1 MGESPE
7 AGRPELVAF
16 GARMRARRKQ
26 LGLSQ
31 EALADRC
38 ELHWTYI
45 GQIERGR
52 RNIGLLNLLRIA
64 GALEMN
70 PADLVDGLVRE
81 PR

>member
-7 AGRPELVAF
+7 AGRPELVTF
-16 GARMRARRKQ
+16 GGRMRARRKQ

-64 GALEMN
+64 AALEMN
-70 PADLVDGLVRE
+70 PADLVDGLVRQ
-81 PR
+81 PH